1 MGESYK
7 ILVADRNRH
16 VRDLLR
22 RELMAEGYDVSVA
35 KDGHE
40 AWVVLNG
47 DERPHLLIL
56 DLEIPYL
63 EDLVE
68 LGHFREGESSLPLI
82 IFSFLPEETEDGPVP
97 RAAAFLEKKED
108 TDRLKAVVAE
118 VIGRFYPNRLA
129 GQET

>member
-1 MGESYK
+1 MAESYK

-22 RELMAEGYDVSVA
+22 RELMAEGYAVSVA

-40 AWVVLNG
+40 VWLLING
-47 DERPHLLIL
+47 DEPPHLLIL

-63 EDLVE
+63 EELVE
-68 LGHFREGESSLPLI
+68 LAHFREGEPPVPLI
-82 IFSFLPEETEDGPVP
+82 IFSFLPTEDERVVP

-108 TDRLKAVVAE
+108 TNHLKEVVAE
-118 VIGRFYPNRLA
+118 VIGKFYRNRMA
-129 GQET
+129 SQEA

>member
-7 ILVADRNRH
+7 ILIADRNRH

-35 KDGHE
+35 KDGRD

-47 DERPHLLIL
+47 DDPPHLLIL

-68 LGHFREGESSLPLI
+68 MAHFREGEPTLPLI
-82 IFSFLPEETEDGPVP
+82 IFSFLPEETEDRAVP
-97 RAAAFLEKKED
+97 QAAAFLEKKED

-118 VIGRFYPNRLA
+118 VIGMFYPRRLA
-129 GQET
+129 GQEP